1 MPIDEADIVLRKYK
15 KQSKVQELTRTEGSL
30 LQNGHR
36 AKSLNGSKC
45 QMLAGHKHHSLRCTS
60 KETSN

>member
-30 LQNGHR
+30 LQNGYR

-45 QMLAGHKHHSLRCTS
+45 QILY
-60 KETSN
+60 